1 MTKLNVPDMHCE
13 KCVERI
19 TNALTAAK
27 LDFQVSLKDKTVTVE
42 GNEDCVTKAIE
53 ELDDLGFDAKKQA

>member
-1 MTKLNVPDMHCE
+1 MTTLKAPDMHCE

-27 LDFQVSLKDKTVTVE
+27 LAFHVSLQDKTVTIDGDE
-42 GNEDCVTKAIE
+42 GAVNTAVE
-53 ELDDLGFDAKKQA
+53 ELDDLGFEAQR